1 MEDCKM
7 TYERAEIEIIEF
19 ENEDIVTMSIIDSS
33 EGGNIDFSELQ

>member
-1 MEDCKM
+1 M

-33 EGGNIDFSELQ
+33 KGGDINFSELQ

>member
-1 MEDCKM
+1 M

-19 ENEDIVTMSIIDSS
+19 ENEDIITMSIIDSS

>member
-1 MEDCKM
+1 M

-19 ENEDIVTMSIIDSS
+19 ENEVIITMSIIYSS